1 MLLGMKKKIAVNV
14 GDGHRKNQSLVI
26 SWELNEERNTDNC
39 ISAGIFSA
47 QRVISCQ

>member
-14 GDGHRKNQSLVI
+14 GDGHRNYQSLVI

-39 ISAGIFSA
+39 ICAGMFSA
-47 QRVISCQ
+47 QRVISCR